1 MKKFYTEVLIPRVKN
16 WGSENRWE
24 KLGPQD
30 VKNTPRSPGKDRCV
44 IEANMNLGASSILER
59 GRKRAFESGN
69 VNSSADRLRRL
80 STTLGRQ

>member
-44 IEANMNLGASSILER
+44 IEANMNLGAS
-59 GRKRAFESGN
+59 
-69 VNSSADRLRRL
+69 
-80 STTLGRQ
+80 QYP

>member
-1 MKKFYTEVLIPRVKN
+1 MKKLYTEVLIPRVKN

-44 IEANMNLGASSILER
+44 IEATMNLGASDCYFPRYFRYFFSSL
-59 GRKRAFESGN
+59 
-69 VNSSADRLRRL
+69 VNEFFLDSAAP
-80 STTLGRQ
+80 SPV

>member
-1 MKKFYTEVLIPRVKN
+1 MKKLYTEVLIPRVKN

-44 IEANMNLGASSILER
+44 IEANRKISGPPKSDRYFPRYFRYFFSSL
-59 GRKRAFESGN
+59 
-69 VNSSADRLRRL
+69 VNEFFLDSAAPSSV
-80 STTLGRQ
+80 